1 MKVRKSITTIAFHV
15 FVIVFGVA
23 MLYPIAWMIASSLK
37 PTNEVFKNAGSLI
50 PSTFVWSN
58 YREGWKGFGNI
69 SFATF
74 FKNSFLVTIIAVI
87 GQVASST
94 VVAYGFS
101 RIRFPGRK
109 LMFTAMII
117 TMLLPAQILLI
128 PQYILFVEFGW
139 VNTYLPLIVPYYCGS
154 AFFIF
159 LIMQF
164 IQDFEKRNQS

>member
-139 VNTYLPLIVPYYCGS
+139 VNT
-154 AFFIF
+154 
-159 LIMQF
+159 
-164 IQDFEKRNQS
+164 